1 MAVLSMFRRFFIVFC
16 YQGPAISRLIANTSN
31 LISVLEVFRDLL
43 PRHPWKF
50 SIGHILLHLERSL
63 YFYKW
68 QCIYALPWGRCYNIY
83 EDNVYRHYS
92 SLKNWKGHTWSY
104 TYSII
109 WIFAY
114 IWSNPIGQVW
124 PVSVSPGTGVVT
136 SPNSKIFF
144 NVMFFFFLK
153 NSLAIKVGFYAG
165 R

>member
-16 YQGPAISRLIANTSN
+16 YQGPAISRLIANISN
-31 LISVLEVFRDLL
+31 LVSVLEVFWDFL
-43 PRHPWKF
+43 PRPPWKF

-104 TYSII
+104 TYSNILLP
-109 WIFAY
+109 Y
-114 IWSNPIGQVW
+114 PQMYLMK
-124 PVSVSPGTGVVT
+124 P
-136 SPNSKIFF
+136 
-144 NVMFFFFLK
+144 LK
-153 NSLAIKVGFYAG
+153 NMNSWFTRGSWTPNLLIMHKHNPWEMFIF
-165 R
+165 